1 MKSKVKMNSLNALLF
16 SKRFK
21 KKHSLK
27 NYVFGLGQN
36 ETYTNEF
43 LNREYKFREEQIEKK
58 IIELGA
64 YIEKFYNKSNNKI
77 CANFIF
83 TLDNY
88 RCILKVNKPNINKV
102 VIYCIQN
109 DMKAINMVLNS
120 KFESFV
126 TSKTNTLKKKILKK
140 ILSK

>member
-58 IIELGA
+58 I
-64 YIEKFYNKSNNKI
+64 
-77 CANFIF
+77 
-83 TLDNY
+83 
-88 RCILKVNKPNINKV
+88 
-102 VIYCIQN
+102 
-109 DMKAINMVLNS
+109 MKMS
-120 KFESFV
+120 
-126 TSKTNTLKKKILKK
+126 
-140 ILSK
+140 